1 MSADV
6 CFLVISP
13 TDPFGIPKLARLF
26 LIKSPIPIPYY
37 PSTTPLPY
45 Y

>member
-1 MSADV
+1 MR
-6 CFLVISP
+6 CLPVISP
-13 TDPFGIPKLARLF
+13 TVPVGIPKLGRVF

-45 Y
+45 H